1 MHAIRIIVFAL
12 LAVLA
17 GPVAFALPVAGRDYT
32 AISPAQPTSEPA
44 RIVVTKFFS
53 YMCPHCFGF
62 AQPFDAWSKTLPPD
76 VKTERVAV
84 SIGHSAWEAAA
95 QAYYALAALKALG
108 RVEDAIFTAIHR
120 KGARLDTES
129 RFAEWLGGNGVDETG
144 FSRAYRS
151 FSVQAQTKRADT
163 LSRSHR
169 IPGVPALAIDGRHLI
184 SIVDDGRFDDQL
196 DVAEELIEKIRRE
209 RAKRNK

>member
-1 MHAIRIIVFAL
+1 MQAFRIIAFAL
-12 LAVLA
+12 LVVLA

-32 AISPAQPTSEPA
+32 AINPAQPTSEPA

-53 YMCPHCFGF
+53 YNCPHCFSF
-62 AQPFDAWSKTLPPD
+62 AKPFEAWSKTQPPD

-95 QAYYALAALKALG
+95 QAYYALAAMKTPG

-129 RFAEWLGGNGVDETG
+129 RIAEWLGRNGVNATE
-144 FSRAYRS
+144 FSKAYRS

-163 LSRSHR
+163 LSRSHG
-169 IPGVPALAIDGRHLI
+169 IPGVPALVIDGRYLI

-196 DVAEELIEKIRRE
+196 DIAEELIEMVRRE
-209 RAKRNK
+209 RAKRKK